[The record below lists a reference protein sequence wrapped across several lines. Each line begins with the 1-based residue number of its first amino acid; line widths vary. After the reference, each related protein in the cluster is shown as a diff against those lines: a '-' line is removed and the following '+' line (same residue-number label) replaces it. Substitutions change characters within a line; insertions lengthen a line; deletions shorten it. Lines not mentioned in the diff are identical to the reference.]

1 MKNKGL
7 GRGLGAL
14 IPEGIVSVEDRIQS
28 VPLDQIVASPM
39 QPRRQFSDSRLKELT
54 DSIRECGVIQP
65 VLLKPLHTGYQLI
78 AGERRFRAAR
88 LAGLE
93 RIPAIIRNISDTA
106 ALEFTLIENLQR
118 EDLNPIEEAT
128 GYRFLIDEF
137 GLTQEQVARKIGR
150 ERVTIT
156 NMLRLLK
163 LPVDIQEML
172 QSGSISIGH
181 AKVLLSAGSPEKQ
194 IAAARQVVARGLS
207 VRALEILVQTDT
219 SSRAGRS
226 QPAPDPNLSAAIDA
240 LRSRFG
246 TKVEISRNRKD
257 RGVIRLEF
265 YSEDDLI
272 RILEL
277 LNGE

>member
-1 MKNKGL
+1 M
-7 GRGLGAL
+7 GAL

-39 QPRRQFSDSRLKELT
+39 QPRRQFSDSSIKELA
-54 DSIRECGVIQP
+54 DSIRECGIIQP
-65 VLLKPLHTGYQLI
+65 VLLKPLHSGYQLI
-78 AGERRFRAAR
+78 AGERRYRAAR

-93 RIPAIIRNISDTA
+93 RIPAIIRHISDTA
-106 ALEFTLIENLQR
+106 ALELTLIENLQR

-128 GYRFLIDEF
+128 GYRFLIDEYD
-137 GLTQEQVARKIGR
+137 LTQDQIAKKIGR
-150 ERVTIT
+150 ERATVA

-163 LPVDIQEML
+163 LPVEIQEML
-172 QSGSISIGH
+172 RSGSISTGH
-181 AKVLLSAGSPEKQ
+181 AKVLLSLSNPEKQ
-194 IAAARQVVARGLS
+194 VTAARQSVARGLS
-207 VRALEILVQTDT
+207 VRALETLIQTGAAARA
-219 SSRAGRS
+219 SQSR
-226 QPAPDPNLSAAIDA
+226 PTPDPNLSAAIDA

-246 TKVEISRNRKD
+246 TKVEITRNRKD

-277 LNGE
+277 LNGD